1 MASDLY
7 NNPWPERGNVANNRE
22 NNEVLNQ
29 QPLTSHPKSPS
40 SFVDPWR
47 SSSRTPT
54 ATRTSISTEEDEYE
68 HIESVNLTG
77 ADVWRTNFLTRRQ
90 IYRQGGTIDWQYE
103 EAVERVRQQNLGSQ
117 RGLRKL
123 VSSLLEGT
131 RVWLV
136 LCLTGAGV
144 GIIGAF
150 LDILVAWLSDLKT
163 GRCKYGFFY
172 NEVACCSGLDASE
185 ICGEW
190 QTWSEFLGLHS
201 IFLEGPLQWLVYV
214 FCGVCFASTA
224 GILVRSYAPYA
235 FHTGIPEIKA
245 ILGGYVFDEFL
256 TPWTLLIKSLGLA
269 LSVASGLS
277 LGKEGPLVHVSCCL
291 ALLLSSL
298 FPSLKQNE
306 AQKRYVLAAAAAA
319 GVSVAFGSPL
329 GAVIFGL
336 EELDLFSHK
345 PVIWR
350 AFVTCAIAAVSL
362 QYIDPFGTSKLVL
375 FQVHSKS
382 LWRDFEL
389 IPWSFLAVAGGVLG
403 SLLIKLNVRVAVYRQ
418 NSLLKEWPLL
428 EVFVVSAVTAIISYP
443 LVFLRVQSSSLVADL
458 FAECDPNANPFGL
471 CDPHST
477 LRNVFLLLLTASVK
491 LLLTAWTFGIQVP
504 AGIFLPSITIGATLG
519 RAALNAPTMAIP
531 LDIQHMSSRTWL
543 KVYLPRFL
551 FCCWSR
557 RHVRRSHSDDR
568 LAGFCFFVYVFL
580 IEFTVSLVAILFEL
594 TGALSHVLPIM
605 ISVIIS
611 KFIGDALGITILVI
625 RNDLTQ
631 PSTGKEG
638 IYAAWIQLRGYP
650 AFPNQE
656 FRDAGQKAGSVM
668 VPVDKLVCV
677 GAHSTLRGLEDVV
690 DSHSYYGF
698 PVLNNGLLIGYVTR
712 ERLKSA
718 IAPLLAETQNDSD
731 SPCTF
736 LAQSDGHRGADLSD
750 IVDESPMHVR
760 KEMPLELVTAMFQRM
775 NLRSVMFTSPNGKL
789 LGMLTKRDVI
799 DFTNTGLGKYKGALA
814 TSRDD

>member
-7 NNPWPERGNVANNRE
+7 NNPWPERMNAANNNE
-22 NNEVLNQ
+22 NNESVNQ
-29 QPLTSHPKSPS
+29 QPFTSHPKSPS

-54 ATRTSISTEEDEYE
+54 VARTSISSDDDEYE

-77 ADVWRTNFLTRRQ
+77 ADVWRNNFLAGPQ
-90 IYRQGGTIDWQYE
+90 VYAQGGTIDWQHE
-103 EAVERVRQQNLGSQ
+103 EAIERVRQQQLESQ
-117 RGLRKL
+117 RGLRRL
-123 VSSLLEGT
+123 VSSFLEGT

-144 GIIGAF
+144 GVIGAF

-172 NEVACCSGLDASE
+172 NEVACCSGLDAGE
-185 ICGEW
+185 VCIEW
-190 QTWSEFLGLHS
+190 QTWSEYLGLRS
-201 IFLEGPLQWLVYV
+201 IFTEGPLQWLVYV

-224 GILVRSYAPYA
+224 AILVRSYAPYA

-245 ILGGYVFDEFL
+245 VSTGTLRFDLIQLLSTLQILGGYVFDEFL

-277 LGKEGPLVHVSCCL
+277 LGKEGPLVHVSCCF
-291 ALLLSSL
+291 ALLLSGL

-336 EELDLFSHK
+336 EELDLFSHR

-350 AFVTCAIAAVSL
+350 AFVTSAIAAVSL
-362 QYIDPFGTSKLVL
+362 QYVDPFGTAKLVL

-382 LWRDFEL
+382 VWRDFEL
-389 IPWSFLAVAGGVLG
+389 IPWSFLAVVGGVLG
-403 SLLIKLNVRVAVYRQ
+403 SLLIKLNMHAAVYRH
-418 NSLLKEWPLL
+418 NSLLREWPLL
-428 EVFVVSAVTAIISYP
+428 EVFIVAAVTAIISYP
-443 LVFLRVQSSSLVADL
+443 LVFLRVQSSVLVADL
-458 FAECDPNANPFGL
+458 FAECDPNTNFYGL

-477 LRNVFLLLLTASVK
+477 FRNVFLLLLTASVK

-519 RAALNAPTMAIP
+519 RAVGLIMHAMHQRWPYLWIFNTCPP
-531 LDIQHMSSRTWL
+531 EPGSRCIF
-543 KVYLPRFL
+543 P
-551 FCCWSR
+551 
-557 RHVRRSHSDDR
+557 
-568 LAGFCFFVYVFL
+568 GFYSVVGAAAML
-580 IEFTVSLVAILFEL
+580 GGVTRMTVSLVVILFEL

-611 KFIGDALGITILVI
+611 KFVGDALG
-625 RNDLTQ
+625 R
-631 PSTGKEG
+631 EG

-650 AFPNQE
+650 AFPNHE
-656 FRDAGQKAGSVM
+656 FRDSGQKVGSVM
-668 VPVDKLVCV
+668 VPVDRIVCV
-677 GAHSTLRGLEDVV
+677 RAHSTLRELENIV
-690 DSHSYYGF
+690 DSHSYFGF
-698 PVLNNGLLIGYVTR
+698 PVVNDGLLVGYVTR
-712 ERLKSA
+712 ARLKSA
-718 IAPLLAETQNDSD
+718 IGRSPLLAEAQIDNDSH
-731 SPCTF
+731 CTF
-736 LAQSDGHRGADLSD
+736 MDQSDGRGGADLSH
-750 IVDESPMHVR
+750 ILDESPMHMR

-775 NLRSVMFTSPNGKL
+775 SLRCVMFTSPKGKL

-799 DFTNTGLGKYKGALA
+799 NLTNTGLGRFKGALA
-814 TSRDD
+814 ASKTD

>member
-7 NNPWPERGNVANNRE
+7 NNPWPERGNVANTRE

-190 QTWSEFLGLHS
+190 QTWSKFLGLHS

-403 SLLIKLNVRVAVYRQ
+403 SFLIKLNVRVAVYRQ

-519 RAALNAPTMAIP
+519 RAVGLIMHSMHQRWPYLWIFNTCPP
-531 LDIQHMSSRTWL
+531 EPGSRCI
-543 KVYLPRFL
+543 YP
-551 FCCWSR
+551 
-557 RHVRRSHSDDR
+557 
-568 LAGFCFFVYVFL
+568 GFYSVVGAAAML
-580 IEFTVSLVAILFEL
+580 GGVTRMTVSLVAILFEL

-611 KFIGDALGITILVI
+611 KFIGDALG
-625 RNDLTQ
+625 
-631 PSTGKEG
+631 KEG
-638 IYAAWIQLRGYP
+638 IYAVWIQLRGYP